1 MVAALGLTAI
11 PSNARTLSSYSQK
24 PIFSVVGDSI
34 SSHDSY
40 EESTYYGTR
49 TFYYLDKNNM
59 WWSLYCSSSNVE
71 MGWSASVGSAQ
82 VSLQDDNF
90 LSFFYPSR
98 LDHLD
103 NKGFPDY
110 IAVFG
115 GTNDANAG
123 ISASS
128 FYSSYNRLINKLH
141 SMFDG
146 IKLILIAPNYFPG
159 SSATQT
165 NTLINAYDNYIR
177 NIADNNDDY
186 YVDLRGVYN
195 NTTDCVQ
202 YGLDAI
208 HPNESGMRK
217 IATAVETALRNQRG
231 ETGIDSIRAD
241 LDYDHYIIKVNAY
254 NPDYNAIRFKFKLI
268 DKNNPEQ
275 PIYNTDWTKDN
286 CFYLDE
292 INQNN
297 TYEAYAEIDK
307 DGDGIVDDSL
317 TKEFSNLVLKRTGGT
332 VYNGVDYSAVYD
344 FNYYIEHN
352 LDLYNVFRNNPYSAL
367 EHFVNCGM
375 GEGRQANAEFDVV
388 SYRNR
393 YQDLRQAFGWNN
405 LKSYYEHYRACGK
418 KEGRNAINCPTLQ
431 NGVHTFF
438 GIDCTP
444 IYDYN
449 YYIANNPDVYNAFNG
464 DETQVFAHFL
474 TAGIKEGRRSSAGF
488 DVYSYRNQW
497 SDLRQAFGWNNLQEY
512 YLHYLKAGVYEGRA
526 ATGCNAVQNPVHTFF
541 GVDFSPIYNYYY
553 YIENNPDV
561 YRAFNGDDS
570 AIFGHFLNC
579 GINEGRKGCEGF
591 DVASYRNQWSDLRQ
605 AFGWNNLS
613 EYYIHYVK
621 AGVREGRAATGC
633 NTLQNPIHVLWG
645 VDFSD
650 VYDYYYY
657 IEHNPDVRN
666 AFKGDD
672 MATFIHFLTSGFR
685 EGRQGSETFNVWAYA
700 NNNPDLANAF
710 FIDLPSYY
718 LHYVKCGK
726 REGRVAV

>member
-40 EESTYYGTR
+40 EESTYYRTGT
-49 TFYYLDKNNM
+49 FFDLDKNNM
-59 WWSLYCSSSNVE
+59 WWSLYSSSSNVE

-110 IAVFG
+110 IAVYG
-115 GTNDANAG
+115 GTNDANDLKN
-123 ISASS
+123 ASLFNS
-128 FYSSYNRLINKLH
+128 RYNQLVDKLH
-141 SMFDG
+141 SMFLG
-146 IKLILIAPNYFPG
+146 IKLILMVPNYLP
-159 SSATQT
+159 SSWDVSSSK
-165 NTLINAYDNYIR
+165 NTLIDSYANYISYVA
-177 NIADNNDDY
+177 NKNEDY
-186 YVDLRGVYN
+186 YVDLRG
-195 NTTDCVQ
+195 
-202 YGLDAI
+202 AI
-208 HPNESGMRK
+208 EAKDTVEGVHPIGSGMQK
-217 IATAVETALRNQRG
+217 IADKIVTALSNAR
-231 ETGIDSIRAD
+231 EKEYGIDSIKAD

-297 TYEAYAEIDK
+297 TYEVYAEIDK
-307 DGDGIVDDSL
+307 DGDGTVDDSL
-317 TKEFSNLVLKRTGGT
+317 TKEFSNLVLKRIGGT

-352 LDLYNVFRNNPYSAL
+352 PDLYNVFRNNPYSAL

-375 GEGRQANAEFDVV
+375 SEGRQANAEFDVV

-405 LKSYYEHYRACGK
+405 LKSYYDHYRACGK

-449 YYIANNPDVYNAFNG
+449 YYITNNPDVYSAFSG

-512 YLHYLKAGVYEGRA
+512 YLHYLKAGVYEGRS